1 MRSFTILI
9 GLILV
14 LSFSVFAQNGKIEIL
29 ETGAFHGEEVSA
41 KTGETWLGLFK
52 QGGNYSL
59 LPVVITVENV
69 HDPISDN
76 DESEKTGKEI
86 KVLGQE
92 NAVFLIRGK
101 GFGQYRPVKTIFN
114 SDTNIESDFDETY
127 QFGGKKYNL
136 RVETERKDNE
146 NPKLLNETSKLILTE
161 GKSSQIIYSV
171 EECDDCS
178 WQIKWAGDLDNDGK
192 LDFYLQLNDHYNV
205 ASMKIFLSSEAEN
218 GKLVKEVAEFTITG
232 C

>member
-14 LSFSVFAQNGKIEIL
+14 LSFSVCAQNGKIEIL
-29 ETGAFHGEEVSA
+29 ETGIFHGEELSA

-52 QGGNYSL
+52 QNENYSL

-69 HDPISDN
+69 YDALVDN
-76 DESEKTGKEI
+76 DESQKTGKEVT
-86 KVLGQE
+86 VLGQE
-92 NAVFLIRGK
+92 NAVFLIRGRNFK
-101 GFGQYRPVKTIFN
+101 QSRAVKTVLDGEKSIGN
-114 SDTNIESDFDETY
+114 DFD
-127 QFGGKKYNL
+127 QNFDFAGKKYNL
-136 RVETERKDNE
+136 KVESKKKDTE
-146 NPKLLNETSKLILTE
+146 NPQYLNETSKLILTE
-161 GKSSQIIYSV
+161 GKSSQILYSV
-171 EECDDCS
+171 EKCDDCS

-205 ASMKIFLSSEAEN
+205 ASMKLFLSSEAEN
-218 GKLVKEVAEFTITG
+218 GKLIKEVAEFTITG